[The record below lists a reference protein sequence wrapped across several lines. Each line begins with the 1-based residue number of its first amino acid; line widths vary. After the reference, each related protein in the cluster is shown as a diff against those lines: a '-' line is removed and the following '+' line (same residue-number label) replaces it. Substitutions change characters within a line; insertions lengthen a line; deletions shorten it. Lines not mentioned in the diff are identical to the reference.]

1 MSTPIQTVLIYGY
14 GVMGRGVARTFAE
27 AGFATFV
34 KSSRAGKLEGLP
46 AKTSVV
52 ERLPK
57 EAPDLVI
64 EFVPED
70 VRVKQAVYA
79 EVEAAYPGEA
89 PLIATGTSGL
99 DLVELA
105 RKMKRPERFLGI
117 HYFMPADTA
126 PVVEVMAGLATSR
139 ADVDRVA
146 DALRRT
152 GKEPVVL
159 YKPIVGFLVN
169 RLQHAILHEA
179 YYLIEAG
186 VASAEDIDHA
196 ARRMLAPRMCL
207 NGLIQQKDI
216 SGLKIHADQD
226 PRRCPGVDRAEAVPQ
241 RDSQSDA
248 PDDGRPRPHR
258 ALGGQRLLRLERL
271 RRGRRAQTSFDPT
284 RQAARIPAERDRPAG
299 AGNAAEGGLE
309 VTDREDALYS
319 PLMVTWPDWL
329 LTRSSHAFT
338 AEKRESSKPP
348 SWATCV

>member
-1 MSTPIQTVLIYGY
+1 
-14 GVMGRGVARTFAE
+14 
-27 AGFATFV
+27 V

-46 AKTSVV
+46 AKTSAV
-52 ERLPK
+52 EQLPK

-70 VRVKQAVYA
+70 VRVKQSVYA
-79 EVEAAYPGEA
+79 EIEAAYSGDA
-89 PLIATGTSGL
+89 PLIASGTSGL

-105 RKMKRPERFLGI
+105 RKLKRPERFLGV

-139 ADVDRVA
+139 AEVDRVA

-216 SGLKIHADQD
+216 SGLKIHADAQESIVPKLFHNATPNPMLQTMVALGRTGLSAGKGFYD
-226 PRRCPGVDRAEAVPQ
+226 WSGCDVEAVRRQASSQLAKLLEFLKSGIGAPAPKTKPKALPQ
-241 RDSQSDA
+241 R
-248 PDDGRPRPHR
+248 
-258 ALGGQRLLRLERL
+258 
-271 RRGRRAQTSFDPT
+271 
-284 RQAARIPAERDRPAG
+284 
-299 AGNAAEGGLE
+299 
-309 VTDREDALYS
+309 
-319 PLMVTWPDWL
+319 
-329 LTRSSHAFT
+329 
-338 AEKRESSKPP
+338 
-348 SWATCV
+348 

>member
-1 MSTPIQTVLIYGY
+1 M
-14 GVMGRGVARTFAE
+14 
-27 AGFATFV
+27 

-46 AKTSVV
+46 SRTSAV

-79 EVEAAYPGEA
+79 EIEAAYSGNSPDNA
-89 PLIATGTSGL
+89 PLIASGTSGL

-105 RKMKRPERFLGI
+105 RKMKRPERFLGV

-139 ADVDRVA
+139 AEVDRVA

-186 VASAEDIDHA
+186 VASVEDIDHA

-216 SGLKIHADQD
+216 SGLKIHADAQESIVPKLFHNATPNPMLQTMVALGRTGLSAGKGFYD
-226 PRRCPGVDRAEAVPQ
+226 WNGCDVEAV
-241 RDSQSDA
+241 R
-248 PDDGRPRPHR
+248 
-258 ALGGQRLLRLERL
+258 
-271 RRGRRAQTSFDPT
+271 
-284 RQAARIPAERDRPAG
+284 RQASSQLAKLLEFLRSGIGPPAPGTRPKA
-299 AGNAAEGGLE
+299 
-309 VTDREDALYS
+309 V
-319 PLMVTWPDWL
+319 
-329 LTRSSHAFT
+329 
-338 AEKRESSKPP
+338 SK
-348 SWATCV
+348 

>member
-1 MSTPIQTVLIYGY
+1 MDAIQTVLIYGY
-14 GVMGRGVARTFAE
+14 GVMGRGVAATFA
-27 AGFATFV
+27 ASGFTTLV
-34 KSSRAGKLEGLP
+34 KSSRAGKLASLP
-46 AKTSVV
+46 GNLSAV
-52 ERLPK
+52 ERLP
-57 EAPDLVI
+57 EDPPDLVI

-70 VRVKQAVYA
+70 VRVKKDVYA
-79 EVEAAYPGEA
+79 EIESAYPDGA
-89 PLIATGTSGL
+89 PLIASGTSGL

-105 RKMKRPERFLGI
+105 RGMKRPERFLGV

-126 PVVEVMAGLATSR
+126 PVVEVMAGLATLR

-216 SGLKIHADQD
+216 SGLKIHADAQRSIVPKLFHNATPNPMLQNMVRLGETGLSAGRGFYD
-226 PRRCPGVDRAEAVPQ
+226 WSGCDVEAVRKQ
-241 RDSQSDA
+241 ASSQLAKLLEFLKSGIGA
-248 PDDGRPRPHR
+248 PAPGTQPK
-258 ALGGQRLLRLERL
+258 AV
-271 RRGRRAQTSFDPT
+271 
-284 RQAARIPAERDRPAG
+284 AR
-299 AGNAAEGGLE
+299 
-309 VTDREDALYS
+309 
-319 PLMVTWPDWL
+319 
-329 LTRSSHAFT
+329 
-338 AEKRESSKPP
+338 
-348 SWATCV
+348 